1 MTVDEIYSKL
11 ATHMKLGIQYHN
23 EFAQAYDFLGLWG
36 FSQCQFYHQ
45 IEEELNFRCLQH
57 YYAKH
62 WFRLIKIED
71 TPPIEIIPASW
82 YKYNTHAVDTGTKRN
97 SIKEL
102 MTKWINWEKETKT
115 LYQSMRLELYTL
127 GEVAAALDLDKYI
140 MDVDKELRHAEK
152 RLLELETIG
161 YDIVK
166 IMESQEELY
175 KKYKKKLGW

>member
-1 MTVDEIYSKL
+1 
-11 ATHMKLGIQYHN
+11 
-23 EFAQAYDFLGLWG
+23 
-36 FSQCQFYHQ
+36 
-45 IEEELNFRCLQH
+45 
-57 YYAKH
+57 
-62 WFRLIKIED
+62 
-71 TPPIEIIPASW
+71 
-82 YKYNTHAVDTGTKRN
+82 
-97 SIKEL
+97 

-115 LYQSMRLELYTL
+115 LYQSMRLELYAL

-152 RLLELETIG
+152 KLLELETIG